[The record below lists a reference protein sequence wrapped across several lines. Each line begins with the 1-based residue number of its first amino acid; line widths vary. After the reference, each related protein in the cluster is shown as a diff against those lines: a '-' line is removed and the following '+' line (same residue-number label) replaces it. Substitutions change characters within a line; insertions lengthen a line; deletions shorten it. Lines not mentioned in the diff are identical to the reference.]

1 MKSKLFTL
9 LLFCF
14 ALLAQAQIPH
24 TVWENPR
31 TGYNS
36 HSHVFSITKVKMGD
50 ERTEVT
56 MHVNFRPKHWIK
68 MASTAY
74 LQVGDKHYPIRKNM
88 PMWGDKG
95 TTLLELDKEFFLDE
109 SGQLDFVC
117 VFDALPQGTEH
128 FDLIE
133 PAGWQITNI
142 RPGGITPQ
150 GIADTYWRNE
160 ATGDWLIGFAEKHAI
175 YNNRVWDILSQTQK
189 KDRYELL
196 LSDGK
201 SQLSVRI
208 DKMKKGKRNISIDGA
223 KALSC
228 SPIITE
234 YLPDYP
240 TRDDRAEFADNGYRA
255 NDSVTICGWLKDM
268 PELAKKQNGG
278 TFRLALRNLLAD
290 EQELI
295 EIPLDLEGRFYKKL
309 PLLNTS
315 DAITILG
322 NNSGAMVLEPGQT
335 YFLLH
340 DFKTAQT
347 LIMGDDVRMQ
357 NELLAHDVPYIGHS
371 THELEKEGKASEEQ
385 LMNFLAEGMQKF
397 AKANAELDSLIA
409 AHPNLSQ
416 RYINY
421 ARGAHKVTLGG
432 DLMQA
437 RFCTERFDL
446 PKAYVDHVSKEFWMQ
461 HGKPYTLHGGFCS
474 FMRDYV
480 DVCSSNG
487 KDQKVE
493 VLALIKKMASCGDIA
508 LTEDELSAL
517 DQFMIEGEKL
527 KQAVEATEDSE
538 QKKAIVDAFNNGELV
553 KTINTIVGKYQF
565 NISTELRRIKMEH
578 GLDSVATDKTIH
590 ELFIT
595 RELYSQI
602 ENNRRALPKSLL
614 EWMQRKI
621 TIPAFRDYVLQQHEK
636 YDALARKD
644 FSNSTSLL
652 STDNLEGMTEGE
664 QILRELVAPWKG
676 KIILVDVWGTWCGPC
691 KMAMKHSQELYE
703 RMKPYNMYFLYLAN
717 RSDDTS
723 WKNVIKEYNVNG
735 ENVGH
740 VNLPVEQQEAV
751 ERFLKVNKYPSYFL
765 IDREGHLLDVNAD
778 PRNMDAFEEL
788 VKGMGK

>member
-68 MASTAY
+68 MASTSY

-117 VFDALPQGTEH
+117 VFDALPRGTEH

-142 RPGGITPQ
+142 HPGGITPQ
-150 GIADTYWRNE
+150 GIADTYWRND

-175 YNNRVWDILSQTQK
+175 YNNRVWDILSQTLK

-208 DKMKKGKRNISIDGA
+208 DKMKKGKRNISLDGA

-240 TRDDRAEFADNGYRA
+240 TRDERTEFADNGYRA

-278 TFRLALRNLLAD
+278 TFRLAMKNLLAD
-290 EQELI
+290 EQEFI
-295 EIPLDLEGRFYKKL
+295 EIQLDSMGRFYKKL

-315 DAITILG
+315 DAITIMG
-322 NNSGAMVLEPGQT
+322 NNRGALVLEPGQT
-335 YFLLH
+335 YFLLN

-347 LIMGDDVRMQ
+347 LMMGDDVRMQ
-357 NELLAHDVPYIGHS
+357 NELLAHDVPYIRHS
-371 THELEKEGKASEEQ
+371 AHELEKEGKANEEQ
-385 LMNFLAEGMQKF
+385 LMNFLAEGMQKL

-409 AHPNLSQ
+409 AHPKLSQ
-416 RYINY
+416 RYINF
-421 ARGAHKVTLGG
+421 ARGEHKVSLGG

-446 PKAYVDHVSKEFWMQ
+446 PKAYVDCVSKEFWLQ

-474 FMRDYV
+474 FMIDYV
-480 DVCSSNG
+480 DVCSSSGN
-487 KDQKVE
+487 DQRIDG
-493 VLALIKKMASCGDIA
+493 LTLIKEMAKRGDIA
-508 LTEDELSAL
+508 ITEEELAML
-517 DQFMIEGEKL
+517 DQFVEEGEKVR
-527 KQAVEATEDSE
+527 KAIEATEDPE
-538 QKKAIVDAFNNGELV
+538 QKKAISAAFNEGKLV
-553 KTINTIVGKYQF
+553 KAINTIVGKYQYELM
-565 NISTELRRIKMEH
+565 TELCREQMEQ
-578 GLDSVATDKTIH
+578 GLNSVAHDKTLY
-590 ELFIT
+590 ELFIA
-595 RELYSQI
+595 RELYEQVDNS
-602 ENNRRALPKSLL
+602 RRALPKFLL
-614 EWMQRKI
+614 EWMQTKI
-621 TIPAFRDYVLQQHEK
+621 TIPAFRDYVLRHHEM

-644 FSNSTSLL
+644 FSNTTSLL
-652 STDNLEGMTEGE
+652 STDKLEGLTEGE
-664 QILRELVAPWKG
+664 QILRELIAPWKG
-676 KIILVDVWGTWCGPC
+676 KIILIDVWGTWCRPC
-691 KMAMKHSQELYE
+691 KDALAHSQELYE
-703 RMKPYNMYFLYLAN
+703 RMKPYDIYFLYMAN
-717 RSDDTS
+717 RSDETS
-723 WKNVIKEYNVNG
+723 WKNVIMEYNVSG

-765 IDREGHLLDVNAD
+765 IGREGHLLDVNAD
-778 PRNMDAFEEL
+778 PRNMEDFENL
-788 VKGMGK
+788 IKRIK